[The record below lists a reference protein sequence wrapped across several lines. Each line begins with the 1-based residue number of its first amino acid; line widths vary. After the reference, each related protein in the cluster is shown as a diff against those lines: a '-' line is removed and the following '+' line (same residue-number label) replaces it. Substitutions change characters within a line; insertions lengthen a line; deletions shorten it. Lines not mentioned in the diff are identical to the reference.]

1 MLYTWMLICVNP
13 RHLLVFFHLPY
24 GFLYFRARTVSWKST
39 GPKMQISVQWA
50 VCILTI
56 INMDFYTYN
65 THVHIH
71 ISTYHKYIYIYILI
85 YIYTHFLSVWCYLYL
100 WLWLIMHVYLYITNN
115 YIYIYDHV
123 CIWHHMTLYYDIIW
137 FSLILSLS
145 LSLHCPIQEFSHRL
159 KASQRPSPRNSL
171 SASELCG
178 KPRHVTAPGSRQ
190 NRKLWLYMSCISSYV
205 YYI

>member
-1 MLYTWMLICVNP
+1 MLICVNP

-71 ISTYHKYIYIYILI
+71 ISTYHKYILI
-85 YIYTHFLSVWCYLYL
+85 YIHTFCLSDA
-100 WLWLIMHVYLYITNN
+100 
-115 YIYIYDHV
+115 IYIYDYDWLCMYI
-123 CIWHHMTLYYDIIW
+123 CIWQIIIYTYMIMYAYDIIW
-137 FSLILSLS
+137 HYIMILYDSLS
-145 LSLHCPIQEFSHRL
+145 FSPSLSPLSYPRVQSQTEGKP
-159 KASQRPSPRNSL
+159 KAQPQKQCVSQRAL
-171 SASELCG
+171 WQAASC
-178 KPRHVTAPGSRQ
+178 HCTRQ
-190 NRKLWLYMSCISSYV
+190 QAK
-205 YYI
+205 